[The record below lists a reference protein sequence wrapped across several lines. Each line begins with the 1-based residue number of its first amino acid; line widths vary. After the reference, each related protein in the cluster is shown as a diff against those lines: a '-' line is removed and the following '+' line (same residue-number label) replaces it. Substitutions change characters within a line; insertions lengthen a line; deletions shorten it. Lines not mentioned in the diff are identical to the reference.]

1 MDKKVY
7 LCNRVVR
14 CSKAQHTSEF
24 ALSLNRYHKIET
36 LLFYSDTQLDT
47 VFLTILC
54 KDSESR
60 VLRQIYLHF
69 VGWNMRNEARCI
81 VFENPFPVP
90 AICSVIFAGDS
101 LRCEYASRIKKDGS
115 RNSRLSQCVAAGR
128 LTLPSEPIRRAAH

>member
-47 VFLTILC
+47 VFLTILH
-54 KDSESR
+54 KDTQNRWGGEKKKTKNACNFTCMR
-60 VLRQIYLHF
+60 FFVLFYK
-69 VGWNMRNEARCI
+69 
-81 VFENPFPVP
+81 
-90 AICSVIFAGDS
+90 AG
-101 LRCEYASRIKKDGS
+101 
-115 RNSRLSQCVAAGR
+115 CV
-128 LTLPSEPIRRAAH
+128 LLYDDFIRK

>member
-47 VFLTILC
+47 VFLTIHR
-54 KDSESR
+54 KDTHILLKSLYLVFGRHYRYSVSINKNNSYSIHTSLYLRSFAIFAWSLARLRLEKADK
-60 VLRQIYLHF
+60 VLRIFKAEALADL
-69 VGWNMRNEARCI
+69 RNAEGFI
-81 VFENPFPVP
+81 H
-90 AICSVIFAGDS
+90 
-101 LRCEYASRIKKDGS
+101 K
-115 RNSRLSQCVAAGR
+115 
-128 LTLPSEPIRRAAH
+128 

>member
-47 VFLTILC
+47 VFLTIRG
-54 KDSESR
+54 KDKKQEKVFIR
-60 VLRQIYLHF
+60 KEMFLFNNLPGLYFFPAGEACVIRILLTTPAAMAK
-69 VGWNMRNEARCI
+69 NMANNKQACARCPSANI
-81 VFENPFPVP
+81 RNNKATNVVP
-90 AICSVIFAGDS
+90 KV
-101 LRCEYASRIKKDGS
+101 
-115 RNSRLSQCVAAGR
+115 
-128 LTLPSEPIRRAAH
+128 

>member
-54 KDSESR
+54 KD
-60 VLRQIYLHF
+60 
-69 VGWNMRNEARCI
+69 NANEREIKANFL
-81 VFENPFPVP
+81 VFKRSKKLNRAFRYKPV
-90 AICSVIFAGDS
+90 
-101 LRCEYASRIKKDGS
+101 
-115 RNSRLSQCVAAGR
+115 
-128 LTLPSEPIRRAAH
+128 LTLAYLIFPLYQER

>member
-1 MDKKVY
+1 MY

-54 KDSESR
+54 KDTNKSSAKANLFDFAEREYLRRSAKDTNKSSAKATKSA
-60 VLRQIYLHF
+60 VLS
-69 VGWNMRNEARCI
+69 VGA
-81 VFENPFPVP
+81 
-90 AICSVIFAGDS
+90 
-101 LRCEYASRIKKDGS
+101 
-115 RNSRLSQCVAAGR
+115 
-128 LTLPSEPIRRAAH
+128 